1 MILIILFL
9 KSLALSNSYL
19 KLNLEI
25 IISNEDLNSIKNS
38 SDSNNIEIISINYV
52 NGGLK
57 NELGLEVRA
66 SRMSSIVNLFEKYNH
81 KVISI
86 DRVII
91 AGLSKKD
98 LPRGKWRL
106 LKKQEVVNLNS
117 F

>member
-1 MILIILFL
+1 
-9 KSLALSNSYL
+9 
-19 KLNLEI
+19 
-25 IISNEDLNSIKNS
+25 
-38 SDSNNIEIISINYV
+38 
-52 NGGLK
+52 
-57 NELGLEVRA
+57 
-66 SRMSSIVNLFEKYNH
+66 MSSIVNLFEKYNH

-106 LKKQEVVNLNS
+106 LKKQELVNLNS